1 MDYPETGEL
10 LVIRRALSTL
20 FDPETI
26 QRENIFHSRCTINS
40 KVCSLIIDGGSCTNV
55 TSKYLVDKLGL
66 QKTKHPR
73 PYRLK
78 WLNDEAELRI
88 SEQVTI
94 PFTIGK
100 YTDHVVCDVVPM
112 QAGHLLLG
120 RPWQFDKETLHNGRT
135 NYYTFSHNNKKH
147 TLALL
152 TPQEVNE
159 MQMAMSKGSKLSKT
173 NLYVTPTTV
182 LKSLVSQDKVLL
194 MIFKEG
200 LMSGSAEQELP
211 LEVRGLLEKVKEIF
225 PEEIPPGLPSIRI
238 IEHQIDLVPG
248 APLPNRPAYRVNPEE
263 AKELEKQVQ
272 DLMSKGYIRE
282 SLSPCDVPV
291 LLVPKKDGSWRMC
304 VDCRAINNITIKYR
318 HPIPR
323 LDDMFDEL
331 HGATIFSKID
341 LRSGYHQVRMKEG
354 DEWKTTFKTK
364 QGLYEWLVMPFG
376 LTNAP
381 RTFMRLMNHILRAYI
396 CKFVVVYFD
405 DILIY
410 STCLVDH
417 LTHLE

>member
-1 MDYPETGEL
+1 MILKANGEYESQDEEEERDESEEDIVDCPEMGEL

-26 QRENIFHSRCTINS
+26 QRENIFHSCCSINS

-55 TSKYLVDKLGL
+55 ASKYLVDKLGL
-66 QKTKHPR
+66 QKTKHPH

-100 YTDHVVCDVVPM
+100 YSDQVVCDVVPM

-135 NYYTFSHNNKKH
+135 NYYTFSHNNKNH
-147 TLALL
+147 TLAPL
-152 TPQEVNE
+152 TPQE
-159 MQMAMSKGSKLSKT
+159 
-173 NLYVTPTTV
+173 
-182 LKSLVSQDKVLL
+182 DKVLL
-194 MIFKEG
+194 MIFKEV
-200 LMSGSAEQELP
+200 LFSGQEEKDLP
-211 LEVRGLLEKVKEIF
+211 PEVLELLGRFKEVF
-225 PEEIPPGLPSIRI
+225 PEEIPPGLPPIRG

-248 APLPNRPAYRVNPEE
+248 TPLPNRPAYRVNPEE
-263 AKELEKQVQ
+263 TKELEKQVH

-282 SLSPCDVPV
+282 SLSPCAVPV
-291 LLVPKKDGSWRMC
+291 LLVPKKDRTWRMC
-304 VDCRAINNITIKYR
+304 VDCRAINNITVKYR

-323 LDDMFDEL
+323 LDDMLDEL
-331 HGATIFSKID
+331 NGATVFSKID

-354 DEWKTTFKTK
+354 DEWKMAFKTK

-381 RTFMRLMNHILRAYI
+381 STFRS
-396 CKFVVVYFD
+396 C
-405 DILIY
+405 
-410 STCLVDH
+410 
-417 LTHLE
+417 